1 MAAPRVLVLGIGN
14 ILLSD
19 EGVGVHVINRF
30 QETFSIPDGVEVI
43 DGGTMGLDLMPYF
56 EGRSH
61 VIVVDAM
68 CTDGQEPGTI
78 RRFSGSQ
85 VMHMLGERI
94 SPHQIGLSDLLACT
108 EVDSQLPEH
117 IVLLGIVPESLD
129 TSLELTPIIQAKVD
143 DLLRMLC
150 DELEAAGIPLK
161 SKHVPCCGNS
171 HA

>member
-1 MAAPRVLVLGIGN
+1 MAAPHVLVLGIGN

-30 QETFSIPDGVEVI
+30 QETFVIPDGVEVI

-68 CTDGQEPGTI
+68 CADGQKPGTI

-129 TSLELTPIIQAKVD
+129 TGLEMTATIQPKVD
-143 DLLRMLC
+143 VLVGLLR
-150 DELEAAGIPLK
+150 DELEASGLTLDAK
-161 SKHVPCCGNS
+161 RMPC
-171 HA
+171 

>member
-1 MAAPRVLVLGIGN
+1 MSTPRVLVLGIGN

-30 QETFSIPDGVEVI
+30 RETFLIPDGVDFI

-61 VIVVDAM
+61 VFVVDAM
-68 CTDGQEPGTI
+68 CADGEKAGTI
-78 RRFSGSQ
+78 RRFSGSE
-85 VMHMLGERI
+85 VMTILGERI

-108 EVDSQLPEH
+108 AVDSQLPEN

-129 TSLELTPIIQAKVD
+129 TSLDMTPTIQAKVE
-143 DLLRMLC
+143 DLVGLLL
-150 DELEAAGIPLK
+150 DELKAVGIVLEPKQAL
-161 SKHVPCCGNS
+161 C
-171 HA
+171 

>member
-30 QETFSIPDGVEVI
+30 QETFAIPDDVEVI

-56 EGRSH
+56 EGKSH

-68 CTDGQEPGTI
+68 CADGQEPGTI
-78 RRFSGSQ
+78 RRFSGRQ

-117 IVLLGIVPESLD
+117 VVLLGIVPESLD
-129 TSLELTPIIQAKVD
+129 TGLEMTATIQTRVD
-143 DLLRMLC
+143 VLVALLR
-150 DELEAAGIPLK
+150 DELEACGLTLDAQRIP
-161 SKHVPCCGNS
+161 C
-171 HA
+171 